1 MVIAVDGPAGAG
13 KSTVAKRVAQRLGI
27 YYLDTGAMYR
37 AFTFYV
43 LKNNVPLN
51 DLERIKVL
59 LNSFD
64 LKISEDGVLIGK
76 EDVTKEIR
84 SEEVT
89 KQVSYIS
96 SLDFVRKKMVELQ
109 REIGKNRDIIAEGRD
124 IGTVVFANTDYKF
137 FLDASVEERSLRRF
151 CDDKNQD
158 KDGDISS
165 MTKKLRKRDEYDSS
179 RDISPL
185 KQASDAWYIDSTHMT
200 IDEVCNFIIDK
211 VKD

>member
-1 MVIAVDGPAGAG
+1 
-13 KSTVAKRVAQRLGI
+13 
-27 YYLDTGAMYR
+27 
-37 AFTFYV
+37 
-43 LKNNVPLN
+43 
-51 DLERIKVL
+51 
-59 LNSFD
+59 
-64 LKISEDGVLIGK
+64 
-76 EDVTKEIR
+76 
-84 SEEVT
+84 
-89 KQVSYIS
+89 
-96 SLDFVRKKMVELQ
+96 MVELQ

-151 CDDKNQD
+151 YDDKNQD

-165 MTKKLRKRDEYDSS
+165 MTKKLRKRDEYDST